1 MVDTVLYIG
10 GFELP
15 DRNAAA
21 QRVFG
26 IANALRK
33 LGYNVVFLNA
43 LKSCENKQE
52 EKRALENL
60 ANEYAKKIMM
70 CKSGIRRN

>member
-1 MVDTVLYIG
+1 MSQQEDIEYLESVARII
-10 GFELP
+10 
-15 DRNAAA
+15 A
-21 QRVFG
+21 QRKNEAEMQ
-26 IANALRK
+26 IKEMQESL
-33 LGYNVVFLNA
+33 
-43 LKSCENKQE
+43 ENKQE

>member
-1 MVDTVLYIG
+1 MSQQENLDYLESVARII
-10 GFELP
+10 
-15 DRNAAA
+15 A
-21 QRVFG
+21 QRKNEAEMQ
-26 IANALRK
+26 IKEMQESL
-33 LGYNVVFLNA
+33 
-43 LKSCENKQE
+43 ENKQE

>member
-1 MVDTVLYIG
+1 MSQQEDLDYLESVARII
-10 GFELP
+10 
-15 DRNAAA
+15 A
-21 QRVFG
+21 QRKNEAEMQ
-26 IANALRK
+26 IKEMQESL
-33 LGYNVVFLNA
+33 
-43 LKSCENKQE
+43 ENKQE

>member
-1 MVDTVLYIG
+1 MSQQEDLDYLESVARIIV
-10 GFELP
+10 
-15 DRNAAA
+15 
-21 QRVFG
+21 QRKNEAEMQ
-26 IANALRK
+26 IKEMQESL
-33 LGYNVVFLNA
+33 
-43 LKSCENKQE
+43 ENKQE

>member
-1 MVDTVLYIG
+1 MSQQEDLDYLESVARIID
-10 GFELP
+10 
-15 DRNAAA
+15 
-21 QRVFG
+21 QRKNEAEMQ
-26 IANALRK
+26 IKEMQESL
-33 LGYNVVFLNA
+33 
-43 LKSCENKQE
+43 ENKQE

>member
-1 MVDTVLYIG
+1 MS
-10 GFELP
+10 
-15 DRNAAA
+15 
-21 QRVFG
+21 QREDLDYLESVAR
-26 IANALRK
+26 IIVQRK
-33 LGYNVVFLNA
+33 NEAEMQIKEMQESL
-43 LKSCENKQE
+43 ENKQE

>member
-1 MVDTVLYIG
+1 MSQQEDLDYLERVARIID
-10 GFELP
+10 
-15 DRNAAA
+15 
-21 QRVFG
+21 QRKNEAEMQ
-26 IANALRK
+26 IKEMQESL
-33 LGYNVVFLNA
+33 
-43 LKSCENKQE
+43 ENKQE

>member
-1 MVDTVLYIG
+1 MSQQEDLDYLESVAGII
-10 GFELP
+10 
-15 DRNAAA
+15 A
-21 QRVFG
+21 QRKNEAEMQ
-26 IANALRK
+26 IKEMQESL
-33 LGYNVVFLNA
+33 
-43 LKSCENKQE
+43 ENKQE